1 MHSNSTGIAN
11 LDLQTTAETQMSSV
25 HSLMP
30 GTKLVIMLVE
40 ETRNTSYWC
49 SYILNFLPAKYFWVS
64 EGIFIDKPYYFR
76 FSHCCSISIPRR
88 ILENLAGFSQDLW
101 SQPRQATLTLI
112 IPAECLLFPL
122 VWAINFNWQI
132 NVYPC

>member
-1 MHSNSTGIAN
+1 MHSNSIGIAN
-11 LDLQTTAETQMSSV
+11 LDLQTTAETRMTSV

-30 GTKLVIMLVE
+30 GTKLVIMLAE
-40 ETRNTSYWC
+40 ETRSASYWC
-49 SYILNFLPAKYFWVS
+49 SYTLNFSCAKYFWVS
-64 EGIFIDKPYYFR
+64 EGIFIDKPYNFR

-88 ILENLAGFSQDLW
+88 ILENLARFSQDLW
-101 SQPRQATLTLI
+101 PQPRQATLTLI

-122 VWAINFNWQI
+122 VCATNFNWQI